1 MHSVAFFGGRTDEG
15 PDDSRLVVD
24 VANDFSFVQTKSRRS
39 INPAPSAVS
48 GVEVVWRIGHG
59 LPEARGKDFYF
70 AYSTRWAVR
79 PCRQKR
85 YLAVTKCRSLSLSI
99 WPCWLRRNT
108 HRQNARALHFVRTY
122 TAPPSPAGSSDCWR
136 VTNIANASAPSE
148 TAAMRA

>member
-59 LPEARGKDFYF
+59 LPEARGQGLLLRVFDAVGGQTLQAEAIPGGYKVSLPEFEHM
-70 AYSTRWAVR
+70 ALLLVAKEYSSTE
-79 PCRQKR
+79 C
-85 YLAVTKCRSLSLSI
+85 
-99 WPCWLRRNT
+99 
-108 HRQNARALHFVRTY
+108 
-122 TAPPSPAGSSDCWR
+122 
-136 VTNIANASAPSE
+136 
-148 TAAMRA
+148 